1 MGDLGAYTFIALAA
15 LLNFI
20 LLLNSNEYKK
30 CNKNQGVVIHLVILF
45 SLYLHYFINA
55 FGLYG
60 FLFDNKYIL
69 LIYLCVPVIIG
80 LGWRLNKTNYF
91 KSACTLTNATDL
103 MCDVNKD
110 DTIYFVEIFR
120 CLGVKDVDIGYTKT
134 SPVFLAITAIGY
146 IVAIY
151 KLYTRGCKP
160 P

>member
-15 LLNFI
+15 LINFI
-20 LLLNSNEYKK
+20 LLLKSKEYNK
-30 CNKNQGVVIHLVILF
+30 CDKNQGFGIYLVILF

-80 LGWRLNKTNYF
+80 LGWRLNKTDYF

-103 MCDVNKD
+103 MCNVDKG
-110 DTIYFVEIFR
+110 DTIYFVELFR
-120 CLGVKDVDIGYTKT
+120 CLGVQDVDIGYTKT
-134 SPVFLAITAIGY
+134 SPVFLAITAVGY
-146 IVAIY
+146 IIAGW
-151 KLYTRGCKP
+151 KLFNMMRKK
-160 P
+160 